1 MTTQS
6 KQARSAGL
14 WFLVV
19 ILAAPVRLIVVPDG
33 SARDVI
39 DHITLYQ
46 AGIVTDLLTGV
57 AMLFLTF
64 ALRRLLLGVQ
74 QDWANALVI
83 LGGIIPAA
91 LYVVN
96 VGNDAA
102 AMLLSKGAPFLDAFN
117 EAQRSALAEL
127 FLHLHGRLIVA
138 AELFWGLWLLPL
150 SALVWHS
157 RFLPRLLGAW
167 LLINGIAYV
176 AQCVAGFAWPSIAP
190 TLSSICA
197 PIQFGEIAFALWL
210 LVFGARPHLSS
221 KEMA

>member
-1 MTTQS
+1 MTPQG
-6 KQARSAGL
+6 KLARIAGL

-33 SARDVI
+33 SAQDVL
-39 DHITLYQ
+39 DHLALFR

-83 LGGIIPAA
+83 LGGIIPAT

-102 AMLLSKGAPFLDAFN
+102 AILLAKGAPFLDAFS
-117 EAQRSALAEL
+117 EAQRFALAEV
-127 FLHLHGRLIVA
+127 FLRLHDRMIVA

-176 AQCVAGFAWPSIAP
+176 AQCITGFAWPPAAP

-197 PIQFGEIAFALWL
+197 PIQFGEIVFALWL
-210 LVFGARPHLSS
+210 LAFGARPNFRSR
-221 KEMA
+221 EMA

>member
-6 KQARSAGL
+6 KQARIAGL

-102 AMLLSKGAPFLDAFN
+102 AMLLAKGAPFLDAFN
-117 EAQRSALAEL
+117 EAQRFALAEL
-127 FLHLHGRLIVA
+127 FLHLHGRMIVA

-190 TLSSICA
+190 TLSSICS

-210 LVFGARPHLSS
+210 LVFGARPHLSG